1 MRLETGGN
9 RHLTHWGVWDT
20 MEQHIKILGI
30 LNIVWGSLG
39 AICGILILIVFG
51 GAYGVIEAVSWH
63 QSEAATA
70 LPVIGIIGMSIAILL
85 LLLSAPSIIAGIGL
99 LHFKPWAKILTIV
112 VSALHLFNIP
122 FGTAL
127 GIYGLWVLCSP
138 KSQSCFVSAEN
149 R

>member
-1 MRLETGGN
+1 
-9 RHLTHWGVWDT
+9 

-39 AICGILILIVFG
+39 AVGGMVILIIFSGVF
-51 GAYGVIEAVSWH
+51 
-63 QSEAATA
+63 
-70 LPVIGIIGMSIAILL
+70 GIIGAVSSHQPDAAMALPIISTIGIVIAILL

-112 VSALHLFNIP
+112 VSVLHLFNIP

-138 KSQSCFVSAEN
+138 KSQSCFISAEN
-149 R
+149 SK